1 VTLGRLFARLSDRK
15 YISVFTQTYEEL
27 RQKRVE
33 VARLSEC
40 QSLDHISLLSGPDQE
55 ERDRTFGL
63 TLKGKTF
70 QDFAASTELSSM
82 WDRYLILFDYNAHE
96 KVDCWWANHR
106 HIMGLE

>member
-1 VTLGRLFARLSDRK
+1 MFRGSVVLVGDAAHPVLIHGSHNSSMAIEDAVTLGRLFARLSDRK

-33 VARLSEC
+33 
-40 QSLDHISLLSGPDQE
+40 
-55 ERDRTFGL
+55 
-63 TLKGKTF
+63 TF

-82 WDRYLILFDYNAHE
+82 WDRYLTLFDYNAHE